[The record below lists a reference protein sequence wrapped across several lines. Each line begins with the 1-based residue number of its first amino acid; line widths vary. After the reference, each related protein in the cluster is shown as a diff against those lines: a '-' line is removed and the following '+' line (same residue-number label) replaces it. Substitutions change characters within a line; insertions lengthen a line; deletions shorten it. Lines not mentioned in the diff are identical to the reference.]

1 MKLSTVNSSLVL
13 SWVVVGG
20 WLILVVSIIK
30 SVELSNIE
38 AAVVVEVVVELSA
51 VSGSAV
57 ATVISVDDIGTSV
70 EVLELEPP
78 DMLVEVCE
86 VEAVSVVPCLLSNNG
101 SPRVL
106 LLLIRS
112 LIVLQDL

>member
-1 MKLSTVNSSLVL
+1 MT
-13 SWVVVGG
+13 
-20 WLILVVSIIK
+20 LVVSIIK

-38 AAVVVEVVVELSA
+38 AVVVEVVVELSA

-101 SPRVL
+101 SPREL
-106 LLLIRS
+106 LSIRS
-112 LIVLQDL
+112 LIMLKES

>member
-1 MKLSTVNSSLVL
+1 MKLSTVRSSLVL

>member
-1 MKLSTVNSSLVL
+1 M
-13 SWVVVGG
+13 
-20 WLILVVSIIK
+20 ILVVSIIK

-38 AAVVVEVVVELSA
+38 AAEVVEVVVELSA

>member
-38 AAVVVEVVVELSA
+38 AAVVVVEVVVELSA

-106 LLLIRS
+106 LIRS

>member
-1 MKLSTVNSSLVL
+1 MVRSSLVL

-106 LLLIRS
+106 VLLIRS